1 MYDMRRPNN
10 SFWLAAVAAII
21 CMVAIIGGSSAFTV
35 FPSSTKTTRATGPS
49 IFLNKPIQLD
59 RIGIRSR
66 CQRQPHN
73 LHLTTTRLRMMRM
86 GGGGGRGSMGIGI
99 QTAQL
104 LLDKRRHDELK
115 RNIKVDYPLVP
126 DSVLDICIDI
136 TAKAFTTVAP
146 EKIRNALQPGK
157 MEQAQPALKKAL
169 VSAALDQKVIRNM
182 PVLTSKDKEALLG
195 NVVDLALRFVLR
207 DAKAALAAPEVR
219 LQALEE
225 QVRNVKAQMGPL
237 RLARYRLRTNPLQVA
252 APVLLALSA
261 VLAYAQRDDPTV
273 VTVTN
278 IARRVFSKL
287 VVPLVTLVPN
297 QAGWMFH
304 SSRSQVM
311 SWLVVVRRW
320 CCH

>member
-1 MYDMRRPNN
+1 MKGPNN
-10 SFWLAAVAAII
+10 SSWLVAVAIYVIVTI
-21 CMVAIIGGSSAFTV
+21 CGSSAFTV
-35 FPSSTKTTRATGPS
+35 ILPSTTTTARNTGPS
-49 IFLNKPIQLD
+49 LFWNKPRTSIKN
-59 RIGIRSR
+59 GVRSR
-66 CQRQPHN
+66 YRQPQH
-73 LHLTTTRLRMMRM
+73 LHMM
-86 GGGGGRGSMGIGI
+86 GGGRGGMGIGI

-104 LLDKRRHDELK
+104 LLDKRRHDEL
-115 RNIKVDYPLVP
+115 RQNMKVDYPLVP

-146 EKIRNALQPGK
+146 EKIREALQPGR

-169 VSAALDQKVIRNM
+169 VRAALDQKVIRNM

-207 DAKAALAAPEVR
+207 DAKAALAVPEVR

-252 APVLLALSA
+252 APILLALSVVFA
-261 VLAYAQRDDPTV
+261 FAQRDDPTV
-273 VTVTN
+273 VAVTA

-287 VVPLVTLVPN
+287 VVPLWTLV
-297 QAGWMFH
+297 QAEVWWLF
-304 SSRSQVM
+304 SAFRSKAL
-311 SWLVVVRRW
+311 SWLQSSV
-320 CCH
+320 

>member
-1 MYDMRRPNN
+1 M
-10 SFWLAAVAAII
+10 
-21 CMVAIIGGSSAFTV
+21 
-35 FPSSTKTTRATGPS
+35 
-49 IFLNKPIQLD
+49 
-59 RIGIRSR
+59 
-66 CQRQPHN
+66 
-73 LHLTTTRLRMMRM
+73 
-86 GGGGGRGSMGIGI
+86 
-99 QTAQL
+99 
-104 LLDKRRHDELK
+104 
-115 RNIKVDYPLVP
+115 
-126 DSVLDICIDI
+126 
-136 TAKAFTTVAP
+136 AP